1 MSTYLV
7 LKTLHVAALVVAFV
21 GVGGLAAHAAA
32 GGAKAENRMFGP
44 LSAMHGAGLL
54 VALLCGIGMLMLGGV
69 GKPGSP
75 TGVWAGAKLV
85 LWMLLGASARLPYR
99 GAPQA
104 KWLLVL
110 GLPLLAVVGVAIAVL
125 KPF

>member
-7 LKTLHVAALVVAFV
+7 LKTLHVAAIIIAFV

-32 GGAKAENRMFGP
+32 GGGKADNRMFGA
-44 LSAMHGAGLL
+44 LSALHGAGLL
-54 VALLCGIGMLMLGGV
+54 VALLCGIGMLMLGGM

-75 TGVWAGAKLV
+75 SAVWAGAKLV
-85 LWMLLGASARLPYR
+85 LWMLLGASVRLPYR
-99 GAPQA
+99 GVPKA

-110 GLPLLAVVGVAIAVL
+110 WLPLLAVVAVGVAIL

>member
-7 LKTLHVAALVVAFV
+7 LKALHVAAIVVAFV
-21 GVGGLAAHAAA
+21 GIGGLATHGAA
-32 GGAKAENRMFGP
+32 GGAKAENRLSGA

-54 VALLCGIGMLMLGGV
+54 VALLCGIGMLVMGGV
-69 GKPGSP
+69 GRPGSP
-75 TGVWAGAKLV
+75 SGLWAGSKLV
-85 LWMLLGASARLPYR
+85 FWMLLGASARLPYR
-99 GAPQA
+99 GAPRA

-110 GLPLLAVVGVAIAVL
+110 GLPLLAVVAVAVAVL

>member
-7 LKTLHVAALVVAFV
+7 LKALHVAAIVVAFV

-32 GGAKAENRMFGP
+32 GGTKPENRMFGA
-44 LSAMHGAGLL
+44 LSALHGAGLL
-54 VALLCGIGMLMLGGV
+54 VALLCGLGMLMLGGM

-75 TGVWAGAKLV
+75 SAAWAAAKLV
-85 LWMLLGASARLPYR
+85 FWILLGASVRLPYR
-99 GAPQA
+99 GVPKA

-110 GLPLLAVVGVAIAVL
+110 GLPLLALLAVSIAVL

>member
-7 LKTLHVAALVVAFV
+7 LKALHVAALVVAFV

-32 GGAKAENRMFGP
+32 GGAKSENRMFGP
-44 LSAMHGAGLL
+44 LSALHGAGLL
-54 VALLCGIGMLMLGGV
+54 VALLCGLGMLMLGGM

-75 TGVWAGAKLV
+75 SGAWAGAKLV
-85 LWMLLGASARLPYR
+85 LWILLGASARIPYR
-99 GAPQA
+99 RPAQA
-104 KWLLVL
+104 RSLLLL
-110 GLPLLAVVGVAIAVL
+110 GLPLLALVAAGIAIL